1 MSQRRRIPLRGP
13 LVGHLAW
20 RYLVS
25 GRSRLLTGTARA
37 ALIAT
42 TLGVTAL
49 VIAMALMA
57 GYQDELRRKLTAGGG
72 AVLAIPVGLR
82 AVGEPQEIK
91 SRIEALPGVAR
102 VHPVIFGQAA
112 VSSGASPQGV
122 EVTVRGIEPG
132 PGPLSAT
139 AEQLAEE
146 ENGVAGAVLG
156 EELARIL
163 GIEAGEVFRL
173 VAVGFRDGRPRFRYQ
188 SLRCNGVFR
197 VGLADFD
204 AGWLLIRRPL
214 AARLFGPE
222 AGGTMFEIAPDEL
235 HNATAVADR
244 VDALLKPEFLVS
256 NWLEINRPLFS
267 ALRLQKRFLF
277 LVLGLIV
284 FVSTFNVASTL
295 IVAVRERMR
304 EIGVLG
310 ALGLSRTDR
319 WRSFVLYGAA
329 LGTAGVVAGVLIGCG
344 ASWVLDR
351 FELIRFDAEVAAIY
365 FINAVRFKVEAQ
377 DVAAIVTLALVVNLL
392 ACALP
397 AWRAA
402 RIEPSEA
409 LRYE

>member
-1 MSQRRRIPLRGP
+1 
-13 LVGHLAW
+13 
-20 RYLVS
+20 LVS
-25 GRSRLLTGTARA
+25 GQSRLLTGTARA

-49 VIAMALMA
+49 VVAMALMT

-72 AVLAIPVGLR
+72 AVLAIPIGVRG
-82 AVGEPQEIK
+82 VENPQEIK
-91 SRIEALPGVAR
+91 ESLEALPGVAR
-102 VHPVIFGQAA
+102 VDPVIFGQAA
-112 VSSGASPQGV
+112 ISSAASPQGV

-132 PGPLSAT
+132 PGALSAT

-146 ENGVAGAVLG
+146 DNGVAGAVLG
-156 EELARIL
+156 EELARSL
-163 GIEAGEVFRL
+163 GIQTGDVFRL
-173 VAVGFRDGRPRFRYQ
+173 VAVGFVDRRPRFRYQ
-188 SLRCNGVFR
+188 SLRCNGTFR

-204 AGWLLIRRPL
+204 AGWLLIERPL
-214 AARLFGPE
+214 AAHLFGPE
-222 AGGTMFEIAPDEL
+222 AGRTMFEIAPDEL
-235 HNATAVADR
+235 RNSSAVAER
-244 VDALLKPEFLVS
+244 VDTLLSPDFLVS

-310 ALGLSRTDR
+310 ALGLSRGGR
-319 WRSFVLYGAA
+319 WRTFLLYGAA
-329 LGTAGVVAGVLIGCG
+329 LGTVGIVAGVLIGCS
-344 ASWVLDR
+344 ACWVLDR

-365 FINAVRFKVEAQ
+365 FINAVRFKVEAR
-377 DVAAIVTLALVVNLL
+377 DVISIVALALVVNLL

-402 RIEPSEA
+402 RIEPSAA